1 MGNSLDLP
9 SDDDDLWD
17 FSEEGFDYN
26 VVNFTIDAMD
36 VQFRSSNNHPSKL
49 PVILNKPNLEKFQR
63 TDMYKEI
70 KARSSLANKSR
81 EHRWNLLNALQ
92 QRENGTAAPGYSSF
106 SPSQQRFLSNF
117 YIPNQK
123 AMRLMSLDA
132 KVFVTKFNQSGSKLL
147 TACQDGYVRIYDG
160 TKGTYHLINRINAR
174 DVQWSITDADF
185 SPNGQHF
192 AYSTWSRSCK
202 LLVSLF
208 THYLI
213 LLFTR
218 DFLFAVYIMPV
229 NGTDDDCQWID
240 VNENSSSRVAIF
252 SLRFSPTGDKLI
264 GGSNNSTV
272 IIGDVATR
280 ATQILRTHRVPDIDV
295 NAVSFVNNMDP
306 NMIIAGCDDGLL
318 KVYDLR
324 TSFRAR
330 NLSKSVISFIGHYDG
345 VTYID
350 SRNDGYH
357 VLSNSKDQS
366 IKIWDMRQ
374 PSSTRNRPSS
384 RSYQNAKAKWD
395 YRWDRVPREFYNPH
409 KALEG
414 DSSIMTY
421 RGHRVSKTLLRAKFS
436 PAEQTGQR
444 FIYTGCATGRI
455 IIYDVLTGKI
465 REAIE
470 GHRNVIRDLDWHPVR
485 SEIVS
490 SSWDTH
496 VHLNNYKRN
505 MAPASLKR
513 RRSSTLDNRPL
524 RRSRRLADRSGSS
537 SRA

>member
-1 MGNSLDLP
+1 MGNALQFP
-9 SDDDDLWD
+9 SDDEDVWE
-17 FSEEGFDYN
+17 FPEDYDVINFN
-26 VVNFTIDAMD
+26 VDAMD
-36 VQFRSSNNHPSKL
+36 VQLRRPNYIPNKL
-49 PVILNKPNLEKFQR
+49 PVILNKPNLDKFQK

-70 KARSSLANKSR
+70 KARSSLINKKSR
-81 EHRWNLLNALQ
+81 EQRWNLLNALQ
-92 QRENGTAAPGYSSF
+92 QRENGITAPGYSSF

-132 KVFVTKFNQSGSKLL
+132 KVFVSKFNKSGSKLL
-147 TACQDGYVRIYDG
+147 TACQDGFVRIYDG
-160 TKGTYHLINRINAR
+160 SKGTYHLINRINAR

-192 AYSTWSRSCK
+192 AYSTWSRS
-202 LLVSLF
+202 F
-208 THYLI
+208 
-213 LLFTR
+213 
-218 DFLFAVYIMPV
+218 YIMPV

-240 VNENSSSRVAIF
+240 VDDTSSSRVAIF
-252 SLRFSPTGDKLI
+252 SLRYSPTGDKII
-264 GGSNNSTV
+264 GGSGNSTV

-280 ATQILRTHRVPDIDV
+280 ATQILRTHRAPDIDV
-295 NAVSFVNNMDP
+295 NAVSFVNDKDP
-306 NMIIAGCDDGLL
+306 NIIIAGCDDGLL
-318 KVYDLR
+318 KVFDLR
-324 TSFRAR
+324 TSFRSR
-330 NLSKSVISFIGHYDG
+330 YLNKSVLSFIGHYDG
-345 VTYID
+345 ITYID
-350 SRNDGYH
+350 PRNDGYH

-366 IKIWDMRQ
+366 IKIWDMRL
-374 PSSTRNRPSS
+374 PNSHRNRPAS
-384 RSYQNAKAKWD
+384 RSHLNSKARWD

-409 KALEG
+409 KALDG

-490 SSWDTH
+490 SSWDSH
-496 VHLNNYKRN
+496 VHLNNFKRN
-505 MAPASLKR
+505 MAPVSHKR
-513 RRSSTLDNRPL
+513 RRSSARDNLPL
-524 RRSRRLADRSGSS
+524 RRSRRLANRSDST

>member
-1 MGNSLDLP
+1 MGNALQFP
-9 SDDDDLWD
+9 SDDEDIWEFPDDYD
-17 FSEEGFDYN
+17 VIN
-26 VVNFTIDAMD
+26 VNVAAMD
-36 VQFRSSNNHPSKL
+36 VQLGRPNYVPNKL
-49 PVILNKPNLEKFQR
+49 PVILNKPNLDKFQK

-70 KARSSLANKSR
+70 KARSSLINKKSR
-81 EHRWNLLNALQ
+81 EQHWNLLNALQ
-92 QRENGTAAPGYSSF
+92 QRENGITAPGYSSF

-132 KVFVTKFNQSGSKLL
+132 KVFVSKFNKSGSKLL
-147 TACQDGYVRIYDG
+147 TACQDGFVRIYDG
-160 TKGTYHLINRINAR
+160 SKGTYHLINRINAR

-192 AYSTWSRSCK
+192 AYSTWSRS
-202 LLVSLF
+202 F
-208 THYLI
+208 
-213 LLFTR
+213 
-218 DFLFAVYIMPV
+218 YIMPV

-240 VNENSSSRVAIF
+240 VDDTSSIRVAIF
-252 SLRFSPTGDKLI
+252 SLRYSPTGDKII
-264 GGSNNSTV
+264 GGSGNSTV

-280 ATQILRTHRVPDIDV
+280 ATQILRTHRAPDIDV
-295 NAVSFVNNMDP
+295 NAVSFVNDKDP
-306 NMIIAGCDDGLL
+306 NIIIAGCDDGLL
-318 KVYDLR
+318 KVFDLR
-324 TSFRAR
+324 TSFRSR
-330 NLSKSVISFIGHYDG
+330 YLTKSVLSFVGHYDG
-345 VTYID
+345 ITYID
-350 SRNDGYH
+350 PRNDGYH

-366 IKIWDMRQ
+366 IKIWDMRLPNSQ
-374 PSSTRNRPSS
+374 RNRPAS
-384 RSYQNAKAKWD
+384 RSHLNSKARWD

-409 KALEG
+409 KALDG

-490 SSWDTH
+490 SSWDSH
-496 VHLNNYKRN
+496 VHLNNFKRN
-505 MAPASLKR
+505 MAPVSHKR
-513 RRSSTLDNRPL
+513 RRSSARDNLPL
-524 RRSRRLADRSGSS
+524 RRSRRLANRSDST